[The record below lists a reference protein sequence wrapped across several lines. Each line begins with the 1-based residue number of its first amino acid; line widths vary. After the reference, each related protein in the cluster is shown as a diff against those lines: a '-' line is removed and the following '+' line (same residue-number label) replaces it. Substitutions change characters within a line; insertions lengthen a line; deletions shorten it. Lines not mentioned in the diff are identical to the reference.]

1 MVSLSAAF
9 GAARRFFAFSS
20 RVFFS
25 TSRVRDGPNVSL
37 TYFPNDLHVTRVP
50 SSCSL
55 VRRSFL
61 FLFLSESQLRAVSA
75 ALEKQPITLI
85 QGPPGTGKTRIVLSL
100 LSAILHAEVSGSA
113 ASARFG
119 TSSDLKTYLKT
130 HTNDDHAYVARHKK
144 ADAATVAKNHRRV
157 SPWMRG
163 VANPRD
169 APPSRADDGSRSYS
183 FQKPDPP
190 EAVGE
195 SARRRT
201 KVLVCAPSNAA
212 LDEIVMRIMHSG
224 LLGPDGNAYSPTL
237 VRVGVNAHRG
247 VEKVS
252 METLV
257 RERAGPAPGADVL
270 ENDEDVTLASV
281 SEKKFERA
289 LERDRVKLAILD
301 EASVVCSTLSFSG
314 SGMFARMTRKF
325 DVVVVDEAAQ
335 AVEPSTLVPL
345 CYGAT
350 QAFLVGDPKQLPA
363 TVLSSAATHK
373 GYTRSLFKRF
383 EECGY
388 PVHLLKT
395 QYRMH
400 PEIRRFPSSAF
411 YGDALEDGPAM
422 RRRSERP
429 WHANTLFRPFVFFD
443 VDGTERRGGGGGLEG
458 TFGSSWAN
466 DDEARFVVALVK
478 RLVRDYP
485 ALLNEDEASG
495 AGVGVISPY
504 KAQVKVIRRLLEQA
518 LGPER
523 ARLIDVNSV
532 DGFQGREKEVCVFS
546 VTRAPKTP
554 KTKTPPAA
562 QTQTKQRKNLL
573 GFVADERRVNVGLT
587 RARSSLLVVGSA
599 KALATD
605 THWGALV
612 RSATERRL
620 MVKPSGARTAAAFD
634 AFVAKHC
641 ASYEADDLS
650 GDEDER
656 DPRRD
661 GDANAFDP
669 GSIPLSDGIFVPDAE
684 TVSAMGGDD
693 IGNEPTTMKKKHT
706 HKPEWSGAV
715 GRSAA
720 ERRDE
725 RLGARVRAD
734 VVSGNDVSPDGFVAG
749 AMHDELVTEAPD
761 VRGVG
766 QADDYAAARD
776 EDDGDLDAFAQAPTP
791 HAARRKAP
799 AKRAA
804 AAAAKKEA
812 PPRSA
817 AKRVAE
823 KTAEKTAT
831 NAPPKRARGG
841 KK

>member
-1 MVSLSAAF
+1 MVSLSAAN
-9 GAARRFFAFSS
+9 GGRRFF
-20 RVFFS
+20 FFFAP
-25 TSRVRDGPNVSL
+25 TARAYARLRDGPNVSL
-37 TYFPNDLHVTRVP
+37 TYFPNDFHVTLFGFLPHFLP
-50 SSCSL
+50 S
-55 VRRSFL
+55 F
-61 FLFLSESQLRAVSA
+61 FSESQLRAVSA

-113 ASARFG
+113 SARFG
-119 TSSDLKTYLKT
+119 TSSDLKTFLQT
-130 HTNDDHAYVARHKK
+130 HTNDDHAYVSRHKK
-144 ADAATVAKNHRRV
+144 ADADTVAKNHRRV

-169 APPSRADDGSRSYS
+169 APPTRLENDGSRSYS
-183 FQKPDPP
+183 FQNVEPP

-257 RERAGPAPGADVL
+257 RERAGPAPGTDVL
-270 ENDEDVTLASV
+270 ENDEDATFASV

-429 WHANTLFRPFVFFD
+429 WHANALFRPFVFFD
-443 VDGTERRGGGGGLEG
+443 VDGTERRGGGGLASGSG
-458 TFGSSWAN
+458 THGTGSSWAN

-478 RLVRDYP
+478 RLVRDHP

-546 VTRAPKTP
+546 VTRAPK
-554 KTKTPPAA
+554 
-562 QTQTKQRKNLL
+562 RKEKKNSL

-650 GDEDER
+650 GDEDE
-656 DPRRD
+656 DPRASD
-661 GDANAFDP
+661 EPLANRESRIDP
-669 GSIPLSDGIFVPDAE
+669 GSIPSDDPTRIRRDAE
-684 TVSAMGGDD
+684 TEPVVGDD
-693 IGNEPTTMKKKHT
+693 IGNEENFTQDKHV

-720 ERRDE
+720 ERRD
-725 RLGARVRAD
+725 ARVGSFVGAN

-776 EDDGDLDAFAQAPTP
+776 EDDGDLDAFAQAPSP
-791 HAARRKAP
+791 PAARKKAP
-799 AKRAA
+799 AKRA

-817 AKRVAE
+817 KRAAE

-831 NAPPKRARGG
+831 NAPPKRARG

>member
-9 GAARRFFAFSS
+9 GGPGAFFCIFVTGVFPPRARRRA
-20 RVFFS
+20 
-25 TSRVRDGPNVSL
+25 RVRDGPNVSL
-37 TYFPNDLHVTRVP
+37 TYFPNDTSTSRAFP
-50 SSCSL
+50 CS
-55 VRRSFL
+55 VRRSF
-61 FLFLSESQLRAVSA
+61 FFFSESQLRAVSA

-130 HTNDDHAYVARHKK
+130 HTCDDHAYVARHKK

-163 VANPRD
+163 VSNPRD
-169 APPSRADDGSRSYS
+169 APPTRADDGISLQKSYS
-183 FQKPDPP
+183 FQKPDVP

-195 SARRRT
+195 ARRRRT

-270 ENDEDVTLASV
+270 ENDEDVTSRD
-281 SEKKFERA
+281 KKFERA

-314 SGMFARMTRKF
+314 SGAFARMTRKF
-325 DVVVVDEAAQ
+325 DAVVVDEAAQ

-443 VDGTERRGGGGGLEG
+443 VDGTERRGGGGGVSEG
-458 TFGSSWAN
+458 TNYGSSSWAN

-546 VTRAPKTP
+546 VTRAPKT
-554 KTKTPPAA
+554 KTPPQNAA
-562 QTQTKQRKNLL
+562 QTQTKQRKKNLL

-650 GDEDER
+650 GDEDETP

-661 GDANAFDP
+661 GATANAFDP
-669 GSIPLSDGIFVPDAE
+669 GSIPRYRD
-684 TVSAMGGDD
+684 DD
-693 IGNEPTTMKKKHT
+693 IGNEPITPRKKKHT

-725 RLGARVRAD
+725 RLGVSASRAN
-734 VVSGNDVSPDGFVAG
+734 VESGNDVSAEPDGFVAG
-749 AMHDELVTEAPD
+749 AMHDELVTEAPG

-776 EDDGDLDAFAQAPTP
+776 EDDGDLDAFAQAPSP
-791 HAARRKAP
+791 PAARRKAP

-804 AAAAKKEA
+804 AAAAEKTKKEA
-812 PPRSA
+812 PPPRV
-817 AKRVAE
+817 KRAAE

>member
-1 MVSLSAAF
+1 MFSCLSL
-9 GAARRFFAFSS
+9 FSS
-20 RVFFS
+20 LFFS
-25 TSRVRDGPNVSL
+25 K
-37 TYFPNDLHVTRVP
+37 
-50 SSCSL
+50 
-55 VRRSFL
+55 
-61 FLFLSESQLRAVSA
+61 ESQLRAVSA

-130 HTNDDHAYVARHKK
+130 HTCDDHAYVARHKK
-144 ADAATVAKNHRRV
+144 ADSVTLVKNHRRV

-163 VANPRD
+163 VSNPRD
-169 APPSRADDGSRSYS
+169 APPIVLADDGISQQKSYS
-183 FQKPDPP
+183 FQKPEPP

-195 SARRRT
+195 ARRRRT

-257 RERAGPAPGADVL
+257 RERAGPAFL
-270 ENDEDVTLASV
+270 ENENDEDVTSRD
-281 SEKKFERA
+281 KKFERA

-314 SGMFARMTRKF
+314 SGAFARMTKKF
-325 DVVVVDEAAQ
+325 DAVVVDEAAQ

-443 VDGTERRGGGGGLEG
+443 VDGTERRGGGGGVSEG
-458 TFGSSWAN
+458 GTNYGSSSWAN

-478 RLVRDYP
+478 RLVREYP

-554 KTKTPPAA
+554 KTPPQNAA
-562 QTQTKQRKNLL
+562 QTQTKQRKKNLL

-650 GDEDER
+650 GDEDETP

-661 GDANAFDP
+661 GATANAFDP
-669 GSIPLSDGIFVPDAE
+669 GSIPLSD
-684 TVSAMGGDD
+684 DD
-693 IGNEPTTMKKKHT
+693 IGNEPSSMKKKHT

-725 RLGARVRAD
+725 RLGVSASRAN
-734 VVSGNDVSPDGFVAG
+734 VESGNDVSAEPDGFVAG
-749 AMHDELVTEAPD
+749 AMHDELVTEAPG

-776 EDDGDLDAFAQAPTP
+776 EDDGDLDAFAQAPSP
-791 HAARRKAP
+791 PAARRKAP

-804 AAAAKKEA
+804 AAAAEKTKKEA
-812 PPRSA
+812 PPRV
-817 AKRVAE
+817 KRAAE

>member
-1 MVSLSAAF
+1 M
-9 GAARRFFAFSS
+9 
-20 RVFFS
+20 
-25 TSRVRDGPNVSL
+25 
-37 TYFPNDLHVTRVP
+37 
-50 SSCSL
+50 
-55 VRRSFL
+55 
-61 FLFLSESQLRAVSA
+61 
-75 ALEKQPITLI
+75 
-85 QGPPGTGKTRIVLSL
+85 
-100 LSAILHAEVSGSA
+100 
-113 ASARFG
+113 
-119 TSSDLKTYLKT
+119 
-130 HTNDDHAYVARHKK
+130 
-144 ADAATVAKNHRRV
+144 
-157 SPWMRG
+157 
-163 VANPRD
+163 
-169 APPSRADDGSRSYS
+169 
-183 FQKPDPP
+183 
-190 EAVGE
+190 GE
-195 SARRRT
+195 RARRRT

-257 RERAGPAPGADVL
+257 RERAGPAPGTDVL
-270 ENDEDVTLASV
+270 ENDEDATFASV

-429 WHANTLFRPFVFFD
+429 WHANALFRPFVFFD
-443 VDGTERRGGGGGLEG
+443 VDGTERRGGGGHASGSG
-458 TFGSSWAN
+458 THGTGSSWAN

-478 RLVRDYP
+478 RLVRDHP

-504 KAQVKVIRRLLEQA
+504 KAQVKVIR
-518 LGPER
+518 R

-546 VTRAPKTP
+546 VTRAPK
-554 KTKTPPAA
+554 
-562 QTQTKQRKNLL
+562 RKEKKNSL

-650 GDEDER
+650 GDEDEDR
-656 DPRRD
+656 ELLTSRSRTRI
-661 GDANAFDP
+661 ANRSGFDP
-669 GSIPLSDGIFVPDAE
+669 
-684 TVSAMGGDD
+684 
-693 IGNEPTTMKKKHT
+693 
-706 HKPEWSGAV
+706 
-715 GRSAA
+715 
-720 ERRDE
+720 ERR
-725 RLGARVRAD
+725 
-734 VVSGNDVSPDGFVAG
+734 S
-749 AMHDELVTEAPD
+749 
-761 VRGVG
+761 
-766 QADDYAAARD
+766 Y
-776 EDDGDLDAFAQAPTP
+776 
-791 HAARRKAP
+791 
-799 AKRAA
+799 
-804 AAAAKKEA
+804 
-812 PPRSA
+812 
-817 AKRVAE
+817 
-823 KTAEKTAT
+823 
-831 NAPPKRARGG
+831 
-841 KK
+841 

>member
-1 MVSLSAAF
+1 MITQKTCGFSERGERRAAF
-9 GAARRFFAFSS
+9 FFFFAPTA
-20 RVFFS
+20 RAYA
-25 TSRVRDGPNVSL
+25 RVRDGPNVSL
-37 TYFPNDLHVTRVP
+37 TYFPNDFHVTLFGFLPHFLP
-50 SSCSL
+50 S
-55 VRRSFL
+55 F
-61 FLFLSESQLRAVSA
+61 FSESQLRAVSA

-113 ASARFG
+113 SARFG
-119 TSSDLKTYLKT
+119 TSSDLKTFLQT
-130 HTNDDHAYVARHKK
+130 HTNDDHAYVSRHKK
-144 ADAATVAKNHRRV
+144 ADADTVAKNHRRV

-169 APPSRADDGSRSYS
+169 APPTRLENDGSRSYS
-183 FQKPDPP
+183 FQNVEPP

-257 RERAGPAPGADVL
+257 RERAGPAPGTDVL
-270 ENDEDVTLASV
+270 ENDEDATFASV

-429 WHANTLFRPFVFFD
+429 WHANALFRPFVFFD
-443 VDGTERRGGGGGLEG
+443 VDGTERRGGGGLASGSG
-458 TFGSSWAN
+458 THGTGSSWAN

-478 RLVRDYP
+478 RLVRDHP

-546 VTRAPKTP
+546 VTRAPK
-554 KTKTPPAA
+554 
-562 QTQTKQRKNLL
+562 RKEKKNSL

-650 GDEDER
+650 GDEDE
-656 DPRRD
+656 DPRASD
-661 GDANAFDP
+661 EPLANRESRIDP
-669 GSIPLSDGIFVPDAE
+669 GSIPSDDPTRIRRDAE
-684 TVSAMGGDD
+684 TEPVVGDD
-693 IGNEPTTMKKKHT
+693 IGNEEIFTQNKHV

-715 GRSAA
+715 GRTAA
-720 ERRDE
+720 ERRD
-725 RLGARVRAD
+725 ARVGSFVGAN

-776 EDDGDLDAFAQAPTP
+776 EDDGDLDAFAQAPSP
-791 HAARRKAP
+791 PAARKKAP
-799 AKRAA
+799 AKRA

-817 AKRVAE
+817 KRAAE

-831 NAPPKRARGG
+831 NAPPKRARG

>member
-1 MVSLSAAF
+1 MITQKTCGFSERGERRAAF
-9 GAARRFFAFSS
+9 VPFFFAPTA
-20 RVFFS
+20 RAYA
-25 TSRVRDGPNVSL
+25 RLRDGPNVSL
-37 TYFPNDLHVTRVP
+37 TYFPNDFHVTLFGFLPHFLP
-50 SSCSL
+50 S
-55 VRRSFL
+55 F
-61 FLFLSESQLRAVSA
+61 FSESQLRAVSA

-113 ASARFG
+113 SARFG
-119 TSSDLKTYLKT
+119 TSSDLKTFLQT
-130 HTNDDHAYVARHKK
+130 HTNDDHAYVSRHKK
-144 ADAATVAKNHRRV
+144 ADADTVAKNHRRV

-169 APPSRADDGSRSYS
+169 APPTRLENDGSRSYS
-183 FQKPDPP
+183 FQNVEPP

-257 RERAGPAPGADVL
+257 RERAGPAPGTDVL
-270 ENDEDVTLASV
+270 ENDEDATFASV

-429 WHANTLFRPFVFFD
+429 WHANALFRPFVFFD
-443 VDGTERRGGGGGLEG
+443 VDGTERRGGGGLASGSG
-458 TFGSSWAN
+458 THGTGSSWAN

-478 RLVRDYP
+478 RLVRDHP

-546 VTRAPKTP
+546 VTRAPK
-554 KTKTPPAA
+554 
-562 QTQTKQRKNLL
+562 RKEKKNSL

-650 GDEDER
+650 GDEDE
-656 DPRRD
+656 DPRASD
-661 GDANAFDP
+661 EPLANRESRIDP
-669 GSIPLSDGIFVPDAE
+669 GSIPSDDPTRIRRDAE
-684 TVSAMGGDD
+684 TEPDGGDD
-693 IGNEPTTMKKKHT
+693 IGNEENFTQDKHV

-720 ERRDE
+720 ERRD
-725 RLGARVRAD
+725 ARVGSFVGAN

-776 EDDGDLDAFAQAPTP
+776 EDDGDLDAFAQAPSP
-791 HAARRKAP
+791 PAARKKAP
-799 AKRAA
+799 AKRA

-817 AKRVAE
+817 KRAAE

-831 NAPPKRARGG
+831 NAPPKRARG

>member
-1 MVSLSAAF
+1 MVSLSAANATATTTKVF
-9 GAARRFFAFSS
+9 FRRNARRNGAGGASPRLDRGRSFNASTDPRTIRTISRRSS
-20 RVFFS
+20 R
-25 TSRVRDGPNVSL
+25 RA
-37 TYFPNDLHVTRVP
+37 
-50 SSCSL
+50 
-55 VRRSFL
+55 RRHAA
-61 FLFLSESQLRAVSA
+61 SQLRAVSA

-113 ASARFG
+113 SARFG
-119 TSSDLKTYLKT
+119 TSSDLKTFLQT
-130 HTNDDHAYVARHKK
+130 HTNDDHAYVSRHKK
-144 ADAATVAKNHRRV
+144 ADADTVAKNHRRV

-169 APPSRADDGSRSYS
+169 APPTRLENDGSRSYS
-183 FQKPDPP
+183 FQNVEPP

-257 RERAGPAPGADVL
+257 RERAGPAPGTDVL
-270 ENDEDVTLASV
+270 ENDEDATFASV

-429 WHANTLFRPFVFFD
+429 WHANALFRPFVFFD
-443 VDGTERRGGGGGLEG
+443 VDGTERRGGGGLASGSG
-458 TFGSSWAN
+458 THGTGSSWAN

-478 RLVRDYP
+478 RLVRDHP

-546 VTRAPKTP
+546 VTRAPK
-554 KTKTPPAA
+554 
-562 QTQTKQRKNLL
+562 RKEKKNSL

-650 GDEDER
+650 GDEDE
-656 DPRRD
+656 DPRASD
-661 GDANAFDP
+661 EPLANAFVAHDDP
-669 GSIPLSDGIFVPDAE
+669 TRIRRDAE
-684 TVSAMGGDD
+684 TEPVVGDD
-693 IGNEPTTMKKKHT
+693 IGNEEIFTQNKHV

-715 GRSAA
+715 GRTAA
-720 ERRDE
+720 ERRD
-725 RLGARVRAD
+725 ARVGSFVGAN
-734 VVSGNDVSPDGFVAG
+734 VVSGDDVSPDGFVAG

-776 EDDGDLDAFAQAPTP
+776 EDDGDLDAFAQAPSP
-791 HAARRKAP
+791 PAARKKAP
-799 AKRAA
+799 AKRA

-817 AKRVAE
+817 KRAAE

-831 NAPPKRARGG
+831 NAPPKRARG

>member
-1 MVSLSAAF
+1 M
-9 GAARRFFAFSS
+9 RRPRAYA
-20 RVFFS
+20 
-25 TSRVRDGPNVSL
+25 RVRDGPNVSL
-37 TYFPNDLHVTRVP
+37 TYFPNDFHVTLFGFLPHFLP
-50 SSCSL
+50 S
-55 VRRSFL
+55 F
-61 FLFLSESQLRAVSA
+61 FSESQLRAVSA

-113 ASARFG
+113 SARFG
-119 TSSDLKTYLKT
+119 TSSDLKTFLQT
-130 HTNDDHAYVARHKK
+130 HTNDDHAYVSRHKK
-144 ADAATVAKNHRRV
+144 ADADTVAKNHRRV

-169 APPSRADDGSRSYS
+169 APPTCLENDGSRSYS
-183 FQKPDPP
+183 FQNVEPP

-257 RERAGPAPGADVL
+257 RERAGPAPGTDVL
-270 ENDEDVTLASV
+270 ENDEDATFASV

-429 WHANTLFRPFVFFD
+429 WHANALFRPFVFFD
-443 VDGTERRGGGGGLEG
+443 VDGTERRGGGGLASGSG
-458 TFGSSWAN
+458 THGTGSSWAN

-478 RLVRDYP
+478 RLVRDHP

-546 VTRAPKTP
+546 VTRAPK
-554 KTKTPPAA
+554 
-562 QTQTKQRKNLL
+562 RKEKKNSL

-650 GDEDER
+650 GDEDE
-656 DPRRD
+656 DPRASD
-661 GDANAFDP
+661 EPLANAFVAHDDP
-669 GSIPLSDGIFVPDAE
+669 TRIRRDAE
-684 TVSAMGGDD
+684 TEPVVGDD
-693 IGNEPTTMKKKHT
+693 IGNEEIFTQNKHV

-715 GRSAA
+715 GRTAA
-720 ERRDE
+720 ERRD
-725 RLGARVRAD
+725 ARVGSFVGAN
-734 VVSGNDVSPDGFVAG
+734 VVSGDDVSPDGFVAG

-766 QADDYAAARD
+766 QADDYAVARD
-776 EDDGDLDAFAQAPTP
+776 EDDGDLDAFAQFEWGSVAKFGRL
-791 HAARRKAP
+791 ARQ
-799 AKRAA
+799 AK
-804 AAAAKKEA
+804 
-812 PPRSA
+812 
-817 AKRVAE
+817 
-823 KTAEKTAT
+823 
-831 NAPPKRARGG
+831 
-841 KK
+841 

>member
-1 MVSLSAAF
+1 MVSLSAAN
-9 GAARRFFAFSS
+9 GGRRFF
-20 RVFFS
+20 FFFAP
-25 TSRVRDGPNVSL
+25 TARAYARVRDGPNVSL
-37 TYFPNDLHVTRVP
+37 TYFPNDFHVTLFGFLPHFLP
-50 SSCSL
+50 S
-55 VRRSFL
+55 F
-61 FLFLSESQLRAVSA
+61 FSESQLRAVSA

-113 ASARFG
+113 SARFG
-119 TSSDLKTYLKT
+119 TSSDLKTFLQT
-130 HTNDDHAYVARHKK
+130 HTNDDHAYVSRHKK
-144 ADAATVAKNHRRV
+144 ADADTVAKNHRRV

-169 APPSRADDGSRSYS
+169 APPTCLENDGSRSYS
-183 FQKPDPP
+183 FQNVEPP

-257 RERAGPAPGADVL
+257 RERAGPAPGTDVL
-270 ENDEDVTLASV
+270 ENDEDATFASV

-429 WHANTLFRPFVFFD
+429 WHANALFRPFVFFD
-443 VDGTERRGGGGGLEG
+443 VDGTERRGGGGLASGSG
-458 TFGSSWAN
+458 THGTGSSWAN

-478 RLVRDYP
+478 RLVRDHP

-546 VTRAPKTP
+546 VTRAPK
-554 KTKTPPAA
+554 
-562 QTQTKQRKNLL
+562 RKEKKNSL

-650 GDEDER
+650 GDEDE
-656 DPRRD
+656 DPRASD
-661 GDANAFDP
+661 EPLANRESRIDP
-669 GSIPLSDGIFVPDAE
+669 GSIPSDDPTRIRRDADTE
-684 TVSAMGGDD
+684 PVVGDD
-693 IGNEPTTMKKKHT
+693 IGNEEIFTQNKHV

-715 GRSAA
+715 GRTAA
-720 ERRDE
+720 ERRD
-725 RLGARVRAD
+725 ARVGSFVGAN
-734 VVSGNDVSPDGFVAG
+734 VVSGDDVSPDGFVAG

-776 EDDGDLDAFAQAPTP
+776 EDDGDLDAFAQAPSP
-791 HAARRKAP
+791 PAARKKAP
-799 AKRAA
+799 AKRA

-817 AKRVAE
+817 KRAAE

-831 NAPPKRARGG
+831 NAPPKRARG